1 MKLIPRALVG
11 LVGFALLVAVALPAT
26 AGAEGRRNTA
36 LALGALSLFEL
47 SEGNYDSG
55 AILGLGS
62 AVAWDRYFDA
72 RYPYRYAYARP
83 YYPPPVVY
91 VPVPPY
97 RPYPRVYRYAPPP
110 AVIVTERHRRHP
122 YAVARGHYRDP
133 YRYYRY

>member
-36 LALGALSLFEL
+36 LALGALSLLEL
-47 SEGNYDSG
+47 GERNYDAA

-72 RYPYRYAYARP
+72 RYPYRYAHARP

-91 VPVPPY
+91 VPVRPY
-97 RPYPRVYRYAPPP
+97 RPYYRVHRYAPPP

-122 YAVARGHYRDP
+122 YGSARGRYRDP
-133 YRYYRY
+133 YFYYRY